1 LISFFQRATEL
12 LGKTMGIKC
21 PKCQSDN
28 PETAAFCAE
37 CGTRLI
43 STRDVEVTE
52 TLETPKEELST
63 GSTFAGRYQ
72 IIEELGKGGMGRV
85 YKVNDTD
92 IKEKIALKLLKPEI
106 ASDEKTIE
114 RFRNEI
120 KLARKIAHKNIGR
133 MFDLGKEEGTYYI
146 TMEYVPG
153 QDLKGLIRQ
162 TGKLAIETT
171 LSIAKQVCEGLEE
184 AHRLGVVHRD
194 LKPSN
199 IMIDRDG
206 NVRIMDFGIARSLKA
221 KGLTGAGVMI
231 GTPEYMSPEQAEAK
245 DVDHRSDIYS
255 LGIILYEM
263 LTGQLP
269 FEGDTPLSIAMKH
282 KSEDFMPPKLLNS
295 QIPSDLNDLILK
307 CLEKAKA
314 NRYQV
319 VEDVDRD
326 ITEIINKIPV
336 TKKAVPKKKPLTSK
350 EISVKFDVKK
360 AFISAF
366 IVIILLAIAAYV
378 LFRPG
383 AAQIDI
389 KTGTLRQISH
399 DPGLELD
406 PDISPDGKM
415 VAFVTGPVGQ
425 MHLVVR
431 QVAGGRP
438 IAITQDFSG
447 GQRWPQWSPDGNQL
461 SFYSE
466 GSIYVVPAFG
476 GVPRRIIDNTSGS
489 SAYGPAWSP
498 DGKKMAYVQNDAIHI
513 FDLVT
518 GKSEKIMDAQGAHCL
533 SWSPDGSKMA
543 YVSGNVY
550 FVWGNVDIP
559 EIRMSLIGNIAPS
572 SIQILS
578 LANRSTNQVTSSES
592 MNMSPVWTPEGK
604 QLLFISDQG
613 GARDIYAVPLT
624 SSGQPKA
631 HPTRLTTGLDAHTI
645 SISQDGKKLV
655 YSVFNFSSNI
665 SSIDIPEKGA
675 LSVSQAKQITKSDQ
689 IIETVQIS
697 PDGQW
702 LVFDS
707 DMSGNQ
713 DIYKMPVA
721 GGEAIQLTTHPSGD
735 FAPSWS
741 PDGEKIVFHSFREG
755 NRDIFVMSKD
765 GESIEQI
772 TDDSSHEMGPSFMA
786 KGKQIAFSS
795 NRTGHYE
802 LYVVTQDE
810 SGWSDPEQITS
821 DGCSSAR
828 GSYVENN
835 IAYIAED
842 GLRIIN
848 VDDREERTL
857 VESYD
862 ALETPRPRF
871 PGWSADGKTVYYSA
885 VDGRG
890 VESIWAVPVEGGEP
904 ELKVISDDPYF
915 ELALLGLSAESA
927 DARRFYFPMRLVESN
942 VWIMDLISQE

>member
-1 LISFFQRATEL
+1 MS
-12 LGKTMGIKC
+12 IKC
-21 PKCQSDN
+21 PKCNTDN
-28 PETAAFCAE
+28 PDTVKFCGE
-37 CGTRLI
+37 CGTLLRSVRGTDPADAGPDPRSGRPFEDI
-43 STRDVEVTE
+43 SDLTK
-52 TLETPKEELST
+52 TLETPKEELFT

-133 MFDLGKEEGTYYI
+133 MFDLGKAEGTYFI

-162 TGKLAIETT
+162 TGKLAVETT
-171 LSIAKQVCEGLEE
+171 LSIAKQICEGLEE

-199 IMIDRDG
+199 IMIDKEG

-221 KGLTGAGVMI
+221 KGLTGSGVMI

-245 DVDHRSDIYS
+245 DIDHRSDIYS

-269 FEGDTPLSIAMKH
+269 FDGDTPLSIAMKH
-282 KSEDFMPPKLLNS
+282 KSEDFTVPKVLNP
-295 QIPSDLNDLILK
+295 QISDDLNDLILK
-307 CLEKAKA
+307 CLEKSKA
-314 NRYQV
+314 NRYQT
-319 VEDVDRD
+319 VEDVNKD
-326 ITEIINKIPV
+326 ITEIISKIPV
-336 TKKAVPKKKPLTSK
+336 TKKVIPQKKPITSK
-350 EISVKFDVKK
+350 QISVKFDVKK
-360 AFISAF
+360 VLISAF
-366 IVIILLAIAAYV
+366 IVLLAIAAYV
-378 LFRPG
+378 FFRPG
-383 AAQIDI
+383 AAQTDI
-389 KTGTLRQISH
+389 KPGTMRQVSY

-415 VAFVTGPVGQ
+415 VAYVAGPVGQ

-447 GQRWPQWSPDGNQL
+447 GQRWPRWSPDGNQL
-461 SFYSE
+461 AFYSE

-476 GVPRRIIDNTSGS
+476 GVPRRIIDDTPGS
-489 SAYGPAWSP
+489 SAYSPAWSP
-498 DGKKMAYVQNDAIHI
+498 DGTKMAFMQDDAIHL
-513 FDLVT
+513 FDMNT
-518 GKSEKIMDAQGAHCL
+518 GESEKIIDAQGAHCL
-533 SWSPDGSKMA
+533 SWSPDGSKIA

-550 FVWGNVDIP
+550 FVWGNVDID
-559 EIRMSLIGNIAPS
+559 ETRMSLIGNIAPS
-572 SIQILS
+572 SIQVLS
-578 LANRSTNQVTSSES
+578 LANRSTNQVTDSES
-592 MNMSPVWTPEGK
+592 MNMSPVWTPDGK
-604 QLLFISDQG
+604 QLLFISDRG
-613 GARDIYAVPLT
+613 GARDIYAVLLT

-631 HPTRLTTGLDAHTI
+631 QPARLTTGLDAHTI
-645 SISQDGKKLV
+645 SLSQDGKKLI
-655 YSVFNFSSNI
+655 YSVFDLSSNI
-665 SSIDIPEKGA
+665 WSIDIPERGA
-675 LSVSQAKQITKSDQ
+675 LSVSQAKQITKGDQ

-707 DMSGNQ
+707 SISGNQ

-735 FAPSWS
+735 FSPGWS
-741 PDGEKIVFHSFREG
+741 PDGEKIVFHSFRTG

-772 TDDSSHEMGPSFMA
+772 TDDPSHEMGPLFLA
-786 KGKQIAFSS
+786 NGKQISFSS
-795 NRTGHYE
+795 DRTGRFE
-802 LYVVTQDE
+802 LYIVTRDR
-810 SGWSDPEQITS
+810 SGWSEPDQITS
-821 DGCSSAR
+821 EGCSSAR
-828 GSYVENN
+828 GSYVANI
-835 IAYIAED
+835 IAYVAENS
-842 GLRIIN
+842 LRIISL
-848 VDDREERTL
+848 DDRKEKTL
-857 VESYD
+857 VESHD
-862 ALETPRPRF
+862 ALRTPRPRF
-871 PGWSADGKTVYYSA
+871 PGWSVDGKTAYYSA

-890 VESIWAVPVEGGEP
+890 VESIWAVPVVGGEP

-915 ELALLGLSAESA
+915 KLALLGLSVDSQ
-927 DARRFYFPMRLVESN
+927 RFYFPMRLIKGN
-942 VWIMDLISQE
+942 VWIMDLVSRE